1 MAVQLCGI
9 FVAAEKSTF
18 EFRMKEVLP
27 EIVKLLDQIHSDS
40 DGREDRECDLLLI
53 QTLYTIIKMTQ
64 HCATGLQSEENME
77 IVDQM
82 WGKTIQ
88 HLVHPHL
95 WIRTLSSR
103 LVGIL
108 LGWHKTDEL
117 ATYITAPTEKVTRS
131 YLLCGEISKR
141 LRSLARDLVTQLQS
155 DLLDNQLA
163 DQVIKN
169 LVFIGK
175 VANRIP
181 STDVEEDTKIKAPTL
196 PWLTSKLRRE
206 INAEVVLRPT
216 TPTKVS
222 FLLALLSIFKSTVL
236 NSRIVF
242 SVLPFSNG
250 WRPLLST

>member
-1 MAVQLCGI
+1 MCLTWLRGNNTSHKRLAVQLCGI

-18 EFRMKEVLP
+18 EFRLKELLP
-27 EIVKLLDQIHSDS
+27 DIVKLLDQTHSDS
-40 DGREDRECDLLLI
+40 DGREDREADLMLI
-53 QTLYTIIKMTQ
+53 QTFYTIIKMTQ
-64 HCATGLQSEENME
+64 HCATGLQSEDNIDVAE
-77 IVDQM
+77 QM
-82 WGKTIQ
+82 WGKIIH

-108 LGWHKTDEL
+108 LGWHKPDEL
-117 ATYITAPTEKVTRS
+117 ATYITSPTEKVTRS

-141 LRSLARDLVTQLQS
+141 LRSLARDLVIQLQS

-181 STDVEEDTKIKAPTL
+181 ADDAEADAKIKAPSL
-196 PWLTSKLRRE
+196 PWLTGKLRRE
-206 INAEVVLRPT
+206 INAEVVLHPT
-216 TPTKVS
+216 TPTKVTS
-222 FLLALLSIFKSTVL
+222 LLSLSSRFKSPFL
-236 NSRIVF
+236 NS
-242 SVLPFSNG
+242 
-250 WRPLLST
+250 